1 MIGPAFHSGENP
13 FLIGGGAIRSFASVE
28 ERPLA
33 CEFRPFELA
42 DPFDFYARARA
53 EQPVFFSEELGYWV
67 VTRYADIHAIFK
79 APKVFSSENTQAP
92 YKPRPAA
99 VERVLD
105 AGNFRA
111 YSGLS
116 GRQPPEHTRL
126 RGIIAKAFTP
136 RRTAVLEPQIR
147 ELTRSMLDRFAHL
160 GEADLV
166 VALTHE
172 LPALV
177 IFRLLG
183 IPDEDVPRVKEW
195 AASRVYLNFGDAP
208 VAEQVAHAENL
219 VRYWR
224 YCIELIEARR
234 AAPQDDLPSDLV
246 RIGDEEISLDEMAGL
261 VYGQLTAGHETTSA
275 LLAGGIK
282 ELLEQRA
289 RWVELCEDPSLIPN
303 AVEEL
308 LRLVTPVFAWKR
320 RAKEAA
326 VVGGV
331 EIPAGGNVLLLLGSA
346 NHDDT
351 VFADPACIDPR
362 RENAR
367 SHLAFGHGIHFCLGA
382 SLARLEAR
390 VVLEELTARLPS
402 MELEAQTFDYP
413 ANTTFRAPVS
423 VHVRWPVLDLRD
435 SLEVELVGGK
445 AASLGTLLRA
455 GFPVPGGFTVTADAA
470 RERCAR
476 RLRRTGRGR
485 AGRGALQRDDR
496 GRRRRLLRR
505 PARHLPLGLGRRRRR
520 RARGTVPGEPGH
532 RARAGL
538 PARSRARRGPHGG
551 RRAADVPG
559 ARGGRGDDAQPV
571 QRRPLED
578 RRRGRAGRGGGGRER
593 HRHARSLP
601 RRQGHAR
608 RGLDARRGRRTPCL
622 SGAEVRAVASLA
634 KDAERHYGRPQDIE
648 WAIDAEG
655 RVVLLQ
661 SRPETAWSNK
671 APRLHRRT

>member
-1 MIGPAFHSGENP
+1 M
-13 FLIGGGAIRSFASVE
+13 
-28 ERPLA
+28 
-33 CEFRPFELA
+33 
-42 DPFDFYARARA
+42 
-53 EQPVFFSEELGYWV
+53 
-67 VTRYADIHAIFK
+67 
-79 APKVFSSENTQAP
+79 
-92 YKPRPAA
+92 
-99 VERVLD
+99 
-105 AGNFRA
+105 
-111 YSGLS
+111 
-116 GRQPPEHTRL
+116 
-126 RGIIAKAFTP
+126 
-136 RRTAVLEPQIR
+136 LEPQIR

-183 IPDEDVPRVKEW
+183 IPDEDVPHVKEW

-455 GFPVPGGFTVTADAA
+455 GFPVPGGFTVTADAPRALMRAAYAALGEDVPVAVRSSATTEDGADASCAGQHDTYLWVSGADAVVEHVA
-470 RERCAR
+470 RCRASLDTER
-476 RLRRTGRGR
+476 
-485 AGRGALQRDDR
+485 ALAYRHDR
-496 GRRRRLLRR
+496 GLGEGRMAVVVQRMF
-505 PARHLPLGLGRRRRR
+505 PARAAGVAMTLNPSNGDRSKIAVEAAPGVGE
-520 RARGTVPGEPGH
+520 AVVSGTVTPDH
-532 RARAGL
+532 FL
-538 PARSRARRGPHGG
+538 VDKVMLDVVST
-551 RRAADVPG
+551 RAADGDAVP
-559 ARGGRGDDAQPV
+559 DAAP
-571 QRRPLED
+571 RSRP
-578 RRRGRAGRGGGGRER
+578 
-593 HRHARSLP
+593 SP
-601 RRQGHAR
+601 Q
-608 RGLDARRGRRTPCL
+608 
-622 SGAEVRAVASLA
+622 LA

-671 APRLHRRT
+671 PHRGFTVVHDRARKPGQHAHQPAGPEEDLRCRRRPLSASRARTTTRHLPGPRAGRSCTRTTCTSATTGASSRSRASGSPTPSTGRRSSSPSTRSRSSSRSAAWASTTRATT